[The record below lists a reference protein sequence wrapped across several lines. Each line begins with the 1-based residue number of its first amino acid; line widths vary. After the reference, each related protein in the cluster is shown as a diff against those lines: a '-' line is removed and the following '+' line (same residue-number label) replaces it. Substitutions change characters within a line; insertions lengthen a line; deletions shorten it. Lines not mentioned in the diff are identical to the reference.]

1 MHALGGREVKA
12 NFSFFC
18 MCLGVALA
26 EADDAAREDRAD
38 FSAALSRREV
48 VRMEW
53 IGHSHGEGSQQ
64 WLHLNLK
71 SHPKTRFE
79 TCLRRVIGKLCRNRL
94 APL

>member
-1 MHALGGREVKA
+1 MHALDGRQVKA
-12 NFSFFC
+12 NFSLFC
-18 MCLGVALA
+18 MCLGVTLT

-48 VRMEW
+48 VRMGW

-64 WLHLNLK
+64 RLHLNLK

-79 TCLRRVIGKLCRNRL
+79 TRL
-94 APL
+94 KG